1 MQFIQGVLYGS
12 PNPMPVWIY
21 AKSCPASK
29 GHRFCIRSYR
39 NKTDIRFPVCTE
51 LITTLY
57 VQLHISHKR
66 AFMETTMKFTT
77 KPATPDFP
85 AHFHVAVDVVALT
98 IKRNLLQVAVVQRK
112 GPQSCILDTKTG
124 LVSEVSREPFDYALP
139 GGHVEWQGESLVDAA
154 CRELYE
160 ETAIHVK
167 PDDLIQIGAYGDV
180 GRDPRPGRTVSI
192 AYVAFSPDFA
202 SPFAGS
208 DAANAQFM
216 DVIEVLAAPNRMEFD
231 HSQIIR
237 DAISRVR
244 ELMERTPIALKF
256 CDEEFTLSDL
266 RHVYEVM
273 FHHAYNPDADTLR
286 YADRIRR
293 EDVNSESKMAEQ
305 QIHVLSKAFRESSQ
319 NESMMSMPMNDMPMG
334 LSSGRRMTR
343 DQDVYSK
350 VQKLLAEEYRRTSRL
365 SSAGEKSAREKMRLS
380 FDAANFARKAELIE
394 GFIEKIPGKTRPS
407 SSGTGKPAQVFRRGK
422 AEKLDPPLIIPRRA
436 TKPAKRTTK

>member
-1 MQFIQGVLYGS
+1 
-12 PNPMPVWIY
+12 
-21 AKSCPASK
+21 
-29 GHRFCIRSYR
+29 
-39 NKTDIRFPVCTE
+39 
-51 LITTLY
+51 
-57 VQLHISHKR
+57 
-66 AFMETTMKFTT
+66 MKFTT
-77 KPATPDFP
+77 KPAAPDFP

-112 GPQSCILDTKTG
+112 GSQSCILDKNTG

-154 CRELYE
+154 CRELFE
-160 ETAIHVK
+160 ETAIRVK

-180 GRDPRPGRTVSI
+180 GRDPRPGRTISI

-305 QIHVLSKAFRESSQ
+305 QIHLLSKAFRESSQ

-394 GFIEKIPGKTRPS
+394 GFIEKIPGKTRHS